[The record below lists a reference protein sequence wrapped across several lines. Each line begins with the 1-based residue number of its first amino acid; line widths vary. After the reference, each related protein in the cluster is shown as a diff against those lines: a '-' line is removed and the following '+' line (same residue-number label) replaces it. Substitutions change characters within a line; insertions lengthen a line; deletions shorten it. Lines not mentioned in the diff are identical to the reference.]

1 MEESLQREF
10 DEVFEG
16 DEATSMILKLTSSSF
31 TRHVEKVRI
40 KDIGLTHPI
49 KLGRKDTASGLTTT
63 IKDLGVVTPIHI
75 MTTEE
80 SESEDDEDI
89 DDDNNGYK
97 YVLLDGLRRLYG
109 AMRNGQ
115 TEVDAVIWDFEDKEK
130 GMDYAL
136 IISLILN
143 RVQKRSWG
151 ETWDLYRI
159 LEMQHSLTPGVLEY
173 LLQLEGGD
181 AMKLKDVMLCEYEEV
196 KEALMSNQKTLD
208 ASYKML
214 QKLRKEENQ
223 LEKDDVTG
231 IGDITEDAEDMAGNN
246 ADGIEGQ
253 LSDDDVREL
262 LNMSTDLDNLDD
274 VGEDDFDS
282 MNTPDDSFVDQQK
295 VGERHAL
302 PKELRDAVLQ
312 KDDFHCQCCN
322 MHLIGARA
330 GLSAVHHIL
339 PVHVGGKD
347 KMENLTTLCVGCH
360 ITLHN
365 MERNGGS
372 IMMSREDFDALP
384 ETEQIS
390 LKKALKLARIAI
402 EADKR
407 KGLNKEAVLKATQ
420 DSIRHP
426 MPGTGL
432 KETQQSYKEYKAKQ
446 ED

>member
-63 IKDLGVVTPIHI
+63 IKDLGIVTPIHI

-173 LLQLEGGD
+173 LLQL
-181 AMKLKDVMLCEYEEV
+181 
-196 KEALMSNQKTLD
+196 
-208 ASYKML
+208 
-214 QKLRKEENQ
+214 
-223 LEKDDVTG
+223 
-231 IGDITEDAEDMAGNN
+231 
-246 ADGIEGQ
+246 
-253 LSDDDVREL
+253 
-262 LNMSTDLDNLDD
+262 
-274 VGEDDFDS
+274 DF
-282 MNTPDDSFVDQQK
+282 
-295 VGERHAL
+295 
-302 PKELRDAVLQ
+302 
-312 KDDFHCQCCN
+312 
-322 MHLIGARA
+322 LI
-330 GLSAVHHIL
+330 LYI
-339 PVHVGGKD
+339 
-347 KMENLTTLCVGCH
+347 
-360 ITLHN
+360 
-365 MERNGGS
+365 
-372 IMMSREDFDALP
+372 
-384 ETEQIS
+384 
-390 LKKALKLARIAI
+390 
-402 EADKR
+402 
-407 KGLNKEAVLKATQ
+407 
-420 DSIRHP
+420 
-426 MPGTGL
+426 
-432 KETQQSYKEYKAKQ
+432 
-446 ED
+446 